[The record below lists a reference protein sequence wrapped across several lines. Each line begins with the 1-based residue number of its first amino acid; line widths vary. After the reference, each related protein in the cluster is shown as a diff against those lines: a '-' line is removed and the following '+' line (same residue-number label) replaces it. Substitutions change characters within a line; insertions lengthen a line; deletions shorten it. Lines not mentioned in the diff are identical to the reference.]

1 MGLFRTDYALP
12 LKYIAFTGNPAIIR
26 SVEDFVLK
34 IEDLRLVGQ
43 MYFPSGGTPPFPAV
57 ILCHGIPT
65 GQPPDPGDGG
75 YPALA
80 ARLASH
86 GLAAFTFNFRGAGL
100 SGGNFDIAGWS
111 RDLAAVVEHAWNLDA
126 IDDSR
131 VAAIGFSA
139 GAAVAIYVAAEDK
152 RIAAVAACA
161 APADF
166 SSIYAPAH
174 APGSLA
180 YFRQIGIIRETDF
193 PASLEDWL
201 NGFRRVNAL
210 HSVAGIAPRPLLLVH
225 GSQDKVVTPENS
237 QRLYS
242 AAGEPKELVILEG
255 AEHRLRLHE
264 GAVKALLEWLT
275 RVLAA
280 APSDA

>member
-1 MGLFRTDYALP
+1 M
-12 LKYIAFTGNPAIIR
+12 IR
-26 SVEDFVLK
+26 SVEEFVLE
-34 IEDLRLVGQ
+34 IDGLSLVGQ
-43 MYFPSGGTPPFPAV
+43 MHLPSGSAPPFPAV

-80 ARLASH
+80 VRIASR

-111 RDLAAVVEHAWNLDA
+111 RDLAAVIEHAWNLDS

-131 VAAIGFSA
+131 VALVGFSA

-152 RIAAVAACA
+152 RVAAVAACA
-161 APADF
+161 PPADF
-166 SSIYAPAH
+166 SSIYAPAK
-174 APGSLA
+174 AAGSLA
-180 YFRQIGIIRETDF
+180 YFRQIGIVREPAF
-193 PASLEDWL
+193 PLSLEDWL

-210 HSVAGIAPRPLLLVH
+210 HSVAAIAPRPLLLVH
-225 GSQDKVVTPENS
+225 GSQDKVVPPQNS
-237 QRLYS
+237 QRLFS
-242 AAGEPKELVILEG
+242 AAGEPKELVILDG

-264 GAVKALLEWLT
+264 GAVKTLLEWLT
-275 RVLAA
+275 RVLGP